1 MGKKFIY
8 WRKWVKEGVHTLHKD
23 ELYLSFDEMCAQYN
37 LNCKDIWRCVKIKS
51 CVTKVYDIEMNK
63 GTNAVEELFSRK
75 VLCKA
80 NSVICDSVKIVWQK
94 E

>member
-63 GTNAVEELFSRK
+63 GTNAVEELFFQK
-75 VLCKA
+75 
-80 NSVICDSVKIVWQK
+80 SVMQSEQCYL
-94 E
+94 